1 MQKEVKAWK
10 SSNLTKRQFLKD
22 KPYSKS
28 KFEYWINKQSTGNS
42 AKHFKEIE
50 LSGSA
55 EPQTSKILEIET
67 PSGIKITVFG

>member
-1 MQKEVKAWK
+1 MRFTHFFGTV
-10 SSNLTKRQFLKD
+10 STKKQFLKD

-28 KFEYWINKQSTGNS
+28 KFEYWINKQRTSDS
-42 AKHFKEIE
+42 PKHFKEIE

-55 EPQTSKILEIET
+55 EPQTNKILEIES